1 MGAMMLNVRGWF
13 RQMRVAAVIG
23 SAFALLAAANAA
35 NAQNLVVSSTSPGL
49 NANNIARAN
58 PVSVTFD
65 RAVNTATFTAANF
78 KVFGKVSGP
87 STGTLA
93 FANGNQTVTFTHTAP
108 FITGE
113 VVMVVMSHNL
123 RGADGTFL
131 RSAGYT
137 FEFTVAAAGAHH
149 VFKQKAVISN
159 RDATGAQTRI
169 YGGLACDLNH
179 DGWCDMTTIN
189 EVSADLRVFM
199 NHADGSVFGPTMVTP
214 YTSIPFESSPNEVGD
229 FERDHQPRQPLG
241 RCDGGFLEIGRASC
255 RERVCVPV

>member
-1 MGAMMLNVRGWF
+1 M
-13 RQMRVAAVIG
+13 AV
-23 SAFALLAAANAA
+23 S
-35 NAQNLVVSSTSPGL
+35 
-49 NANNIARAN
+49 
-58 PVSVTFD
+58 FD
-65 RAVNTATFTAANF
+65 RPVNTATFTPANF

-87 STGTLA
+87 VAGTLA
-93 FANGNQTVTFTHTAP
+93 FSGGNQTVTFTHGVP

-113 VVMVVMSHNL
+113 VVMVVISHNL

-137 FEFTVAAAGAHH
+137 FEFTVAAGGAHH

-159 RDATGAQTRI
+159 HDATGAQTRI

-199 NHADGSVFGPTMVTP
+199 NHADGTVFGPTLVTP
-214 YTSIPFESSPNEVGD
+214 YTPIPFESISRGSNP
-229 FERDHQPRQPLG
+229 
-241 RCDGGFLEIGRASC
+241 
-255 RERVCVPV
+255 